1 MFPRCARI
9 AISVQSALPHESQL
23 VEEVLGQSFLDEL
36 PERLIGDAAYDS
48 DPLDDY
54 LLETYDIE
62 LIAPHKC
69 NRKRLTQDGRRP
81 PPLSQTLVRGTTLC
95 LAALVSSAGDSLG
108 VSR

>member
-1 MFPRCARI
+1 
-9 AISVQSALPHESQL
+9 L
-23 VEEVLGQSFLDEL
+23 
-36 PERLIGDAAYDS
+36 AAYDS

-54 LLETYDIE
+54 LRETYDIE

-69 NRKRLTQDGRRP
+69 NRKRLTQDGRPFRRYR
-81 PPLSQTLVRGTTLC
+81 QTLVRGTTLC